1 MLRPIVMG
9 LGAAGALSAAVVTGV
24 SVTRPDASADSRS
37 DSRSAPAASL
47 ANAAGE
53 TVCVKSKIVLVEGM
67 RAACYGRT
75 QYEAM
80 RDRPVIG
87 GDGAP
92 VRLTLAHPT
101 DAAAPAATAS
111 TCAEYDSLVAERWG
125 ALSGADMRREEFFQ
139 RACGALSL
147 LVSASPARDSH
158 FAGGK
163 AAPEDVRSMA
173 QGDAIAF
180 GEAAS
185 AGPIDVVNVGEGV
198 WKLSIG
204 QGETVIHEIAHAD
217 FTGDGLGE
225 ILAYLSVG
233 TAGGTARVG
242 SIGLIAKPA
251 AGGPCE
257 FKAR

>member
-24 SVTRPDASADSRS
+24 SVTRPEPRTDPRP
-37 DSRSAPAASL
+37 DSRSALAATL
-47 ANAAGE
+47 ANASDE
-53 TVCVKSKIVLVEGM
+53 TVCVESNLALVEGM
-67 RAACYGRT
+67 RAACYGRA

-80 RDRPVIG
+80 RDRAVIG

-92 VRLTLAHPT
+92 VRLSLAHPT
-101 DAAAPAATAS
+101 DAAVPAAMAS
-111 TCAEYDSLVAERWG
+111 TCAEYDSLVAEGWG
-125 ALSGADMRREEFFQ
+125 ALSGADMRREAFFQ
-139 RACGALSL
+139 RACGALTL

-180 GEAAS
+180 GEAAP
-185 AGPIDVVNVGEGV
+185 AAAIDVVNAGKGV

-204 QGETVIHEIAHAD
+204 QGETIIYEIAHAN

-233 TAGGTARVG
+233 AAGGTARAG
-242 SIGLIAKPA
+242 SIGLIEKPA
-251 AGGPCE
+251 ANGPCV